1 MRKKILIILLLPFI
15 SFAQELDQ
23 AYLDSLPEDVRKELL
38 EKVDEDK
45 SKEKPIYRKP
55 STFIEKDDDEKDDE
69 SSSNKLF
76 GSDFFNSIQSSF
88 MPINEPNLDS
98 NYILDF
104 GDVLQIQL
112 IGQKDSIDEYYIE
125 RDGSINVP
133 DIGKLILS
141 GLSLND
147 ASEYIKAKVKNAYI
161 GMDSYISLKFIRDI
175 NVLVVGNAYN
185 PGVYT
190 LNGNSN
196 ILHALSMAGGINE
209 YGSYRNIQLKRN
221 GKVIETLDIYDLL
234 INGNNNLS
242 SGLRSGDS
250 IVVMPIQKVISVE
263 SGLSRK
269 AKYELMEDEGFLDVL
284 NFANGFSKNADNK
297 NIQIKR
303 IQNGVSAVI
312 KVNYEDLNSFELID
326 NDSIFVREFK
336 FKTVTIEGAVLNPG
350 TYILD
355 QNATLSDLIKTSGGY
370 ESFAYPFG
378 GYLENKN
385 ALEIN
390 KDAKTKLYN
399 KFVNNL
405 VLNSRAQNTS
415 GDGIDMILK
424 QILETPVTGRV
435 IAEFDLDVIA
445 NNEELDT
452 ILEDGDAILI
462 PSITQQVYIQGE
474 VSNPGA
480 IRYSPKQDLDYYI
493 RNAGG
498 TLNSADTKN
507 IFIIH
512 PNGETAN
519 LSKNRNLSFLAE
531 NDIQNFIYPGSI
543 IYVPQTTNLA
553 NSLEVASIWAPII
566 SSIAL
571 SLTSLSVL
579 NNTN

>member
-55 STFIEKDDDEKDDE
+55 STFIEKDDGE
-69 SSSNKLF
+69 SLSNKLF

-161 GMDSYISLKFIRDI
+161 GTDSYISLKFIRDI

-250 IVVMPIQKVISVE
+250 IVVMPIQKVIYVE
-263 SGLSRK
+263 YGLFIK
-269 AKYELMEDEGFLDVL
+269 AKYELKED
-284 NFANGFSKNADNK
+284 
-297 NIQIKR
+297 
-303 IQNGVSAVI
+303 
-312 KVNYEDLNSFELID
+312 
-326 NDSIFVREFK
+326 
-336 FKTVTIEGAVLNPG
+336 
-350 TYILD
+350 
-355 QNATLSDLIKTSGGY
+355 
-370 ESFAYPFG
+370 
-378 GYLENKN
+378 
-385 ALEIN
+385 
-390 KDAKTKLYN
+390 
-399 KFVNNL
+399 
-405 VLNSRAQNTS
+405 
-415 GDGIDMILK
+415 
-424 QILETPVTGRV
+424 
-435 IAEFDLDVIA
+435 
-445 NNEELDT
+445 
-452 ILEDGDAILI
+452 
-462 PSITQQVYIQGE
+462 
-474 VSNPGA
+474 
-480 IRYSPKQDLDYYI
+480 
-493 RNAGG
+493 
-498 TLNSADTKN
+498 
-507 IFIIH
+507 
-512 PNGETAN
+512 
-519 LSKNRNLSFLAE
+519 
-531 NDIQNFIYPGSI
+531 
-543 IYVPQTTNLA
+543 
-553 NSLEVASIWAPII
+553 
-566 SSIAL
+566 
-571 SLTSLSVL
+571 
-579 NNTN
+579 